1 MSRLEIHEPATE
13 ATERDIANSGAPRIN
28 RRTIVVSGALAALS
42 SIALGG
48 HSRATTE
55 YDDSEGEATPTISG
69 SPVGSGGE
77 LVIYSGRNENLIG
90 DLIAEFQAATG
101 IRADVRY
108 GDTAELAAT
117 ILDEGDNSPADVFFS
132 QDAGALG
139 ALAKEGRLQ
148 TLSNDVLDRVD
159 PKFRSDDGTWVG
171 SSGRARVAIYNVE
184 MLTESDLPSSVVDLT
199 DPKWSGQIGWAPTNG
214 SFQAFV
220 TAFRVLRGDDAAREW
235 LEGMLANE
243 PVVFDTNAA
252 IALAVG
258 EGELPLGLVNHYYM
272 YEVQA
277 EENKTLPLANHFFA
291 AGDPGSLVNVAGV
304 GVLTTAGNGP
314 QAQAFVDYLLSTEA
328 QTYFAEKTFEYPL
341 VEGVATA
348 PGLVPLAEIQS
359 SDIDL
364 SDLSDLQGTLELL
377 TEVGVV

>member
-1 MSRLEIHEPATE
+1 VAFLELNEL
-13 ATERDIANSGAPRIN
+13 RIN
-28 RRTIVVSGALAALS
+28 RRTVLLGGGLAALGG
-42 SIALGG
+42 IATRARAG
-48 HSRATTE
+48 ATTE
-55 YDDSEGEATPTISG
+55 ADEDGDEATPVIEG

-77 LVIYSGRNENLIG
+77 VEIYSGRNENLIG
-90 DLIAEFQAATG
+90 DLLAQFQADTG
-101 IRADVRY
+101 IKVEARY

-148 TLSNDVLDRVD
+148 TLGDDVLGLVD
-159 PKFRSDDGTWVG
+159 PRFRADDGTWIG
-171 SSGRARVAIYNVE
+171 TSARARVLIYNTD
-184 MLTESDLPSSVVDLT
+184 MLTEADLPASVLDLT
-199 DPKWSGQIGWAPTNG
+199 DPKWDGQVGWAPTNG

-220 TAFRVLRGDDAAREW
+220 TAFRLLQGDDAARQW
-235 LEGMLANE
+235 LEDMLANN

-258 EGELPLGLVNHYYM
+258 AGEIPVGLVNHYYL

-277 EENKTLPLANHFFA
+277 EENKTLPLGNHFFA

-304 GVLTTAGNGP
+304 GILKTAGNGT
-314 QAQAFVDYLLSTEA
+314 QAQVFLNYLLSEKA
-328 QTYFAEKTFEYPL
+328 QHYFAERTFEYPL
-341 VEGVATA
+341 IDGVPIA
-348 PGLVPLAEIQS
+348 PGLVPLAEIES
-359 SDIDL
+359 PDIDL
-364 SDLSDLQGTLELL
+364 SNLSDLQGTLEML